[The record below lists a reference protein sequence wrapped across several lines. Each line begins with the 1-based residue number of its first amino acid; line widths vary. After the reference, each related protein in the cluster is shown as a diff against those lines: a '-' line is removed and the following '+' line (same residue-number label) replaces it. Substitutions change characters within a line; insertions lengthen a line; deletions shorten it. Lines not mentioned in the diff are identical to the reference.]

1 MYGARVQQLNMA
13 RGAGGV
19 ALAGGAALFGAAL
32 LVDNARKGVNGVRKD
47 RKKLKRLEA
56 QQAQT
61 EHQLQLAVRPCTA
74 RPSLGKESL
83 SRPPPART
91 LA

>member
-1 MYGARVQQLNMA
+1 MA

-32 LVDNARKGVNGVRKD
+32 LVDSARKGVNGVRKD
-47 RKKLKRLEA
+47 KKMLKRLEA

-61 EHQLQLAVRPCTA
+61 KHQLQLAVRPCT
-74 RPSLGKESL
+74 PSLGHRSTKSHQAGL
-83 SRPPPART
+83 PR
-91 LA
+91 L